1 MDLRTERAYWKR
13 RTSPPDRRF
22 GWRVSDQVALY
33 QLRLGFHTGLET
45 RNKMHIHGSDQVLFV
60 TAGKVIIATE
70 ARQEVISVGD
80 VAHSGGRETLAWGHA

>member
-1 MDLRTERAYWKR
+1 
-13 RTSPPDRRF
+13 
-22 GWRVSDQVALY
+22 
-33 QLRLGFHTGLET
+33 
-45 RNKMHIHGSDQVLFV
+45 VLFV